1 MNICQVLNC
10 WDSPALS
17 HTELQHGVETK
28 GGPNWNC
35 QGTKAS
41 MVMSTLKAELV
52 NGVTELQL
60 LLRAQDSLPSP
71 WEASQP
77 DGQGGQQHPALGCM
91 ERQSL

>member
-1 MNICQVLNC
+1 
-10 WDSPALS
+10 
-17 HTELQHGVETK
+17 
-28 GGPNWNC
+28 
-35 QGTKAS
+35 